1 MDCEQLIRLVKEW
14 GLQVKQETM
23 AIARMKLFV
32 DQHIKKCPVCAKD
45 LIMPDELEKIYEYLV
60 PGSGKS
66 LLVPVPEEPA
76 GDVDADEGE
85 PQDGE
90 EEEEFVGDEDED
102 EAEPDDLD
110 AEDDEV

>member
-1 MDCEQLIRLVKEW
+1 MDCAQLIRLVKEW

-32 DQHIKKCPVCAKD
+32 DQHVKKCPVCARD

-66 LLVPVPEEPA
+66 LAPVPPESAED
-76 GDVDADEGE
+76 DVSD
-85 PQDGE
+85 DGE
-90 EEEEFVGDEDED
+90 ELASEEGDEDED
-102 EAEPDDLD
+102 FADEAGDEDPD
-110 AEDDEV
+110 DDEVEDED